1 MLESTTDVTHADG
14 YIRYSRSVAVSRL
27 ALVGCFVVLLAVY
40 APGRMAWLGLLEFGL
55 YLALLIVT
63 ELATRQTDRV
73 AASRRLRWQSDLL
86 MVLLVANASWMA
98 IQIRLYDDPI
108 MRVEAALLAICVL
121 LFVAL
126 RVHMSRVSY
135 FVGIIP
141 PAVTLIWIA
150 VDPTQPL
157 LGNHYAFAMLLFV
170 AAVLVVTGR
179 QQSTDRALAS
189 ALQGLTRK
197 NLALSQATEDAKAAS
212 RAKTRLLAVASHE
225 IRTPLNAVLGFGQAL
240 RREPLTPAQADLALG
255 VVEGGEQL
263 TRLLDGIL
271 DLAHA
276 DAGQAQLN
284 LAPIDL
290 RRMIGTTVGIWRGH
304 ALAMGVELVLD
315 DADPNLAFRVV
326 ADGPKLEQTLVTLVS
341 SALKATPAGGQV
353 RVRLAGVA
361 QGDTLGVIVEVQDTG
376 SPMPPE
382 DRPLAFGSFDR
393 TERGRLLGDSGL
405 GLAACA
411 ANLALMRGEVG
422 VADLTEAP
430 GGQGAVFW
438 FAFHAPIH
446 APPAPAPDGPSFV
459 GSTIRV
465 LAAEDNAANRR
476 VLAALLNAAPV
487 DLVFAEDGAQTL
499 AAWRSGAFDLVLM
512 DANMPVM
519 SGVEALRDIRA
530 SEADGV
536 RIPVWMLTAN
546 VSDEDVARYREAG
559 ADGVLRKPLDA
570 AALFAVLTDV
580 AAGVEDREAVEAG

>member
-1 MLESTTDVTHADG
+1 MLESTTDVTHPDG
-14 YIRYSRSVAVSRL
+14 YIRYARSVALSRL
-27 ALVGCFVVLLAVY
+27 ALVACFVVLLAAY
-40 APGRMAWLGLLEFGL
+40 APSRLAWLGLLEFGL

-73 AASRRLRWQSDLL
+73 AASRRLRWQYDGL

-98 IQIRLYDDPI
+98 IQIRLLGDPI

-135 FVGIIP
+135 FIGILP

-150 VDPTQPL
+150 VDRTQPL

-170 AAVLVVTGR
+170 AAVLLVTGR
-179 QQSTDRALAS
+179 QQATDRALAS

-240 RREPLTPAQADLALG
+240 RREPLTPAQADLARG

-284 LAPIDL
+284 LAPFDL

-304 ALAMGVELVLD
+304 ALAMGVELAFD
-315 DADPNLAFRVV
+315 DADPNLAFGIV
-326 ADGPKLEQTLVTLVS
+326 ADGPRLEQTLVTLLS
-341 SALKATPAGGQV
+341 SALKATPSGGQV

-376 SPMPPE
+376 PPVPPE
-382 DRPLAFGSFDR
+382 DRPLAFASFDQ
-393 TERGRLLGDSGL
+393 TARGRLLGDSGL

-411 ANLALMRGEVG
+411 ANLALMKGEVG
-422 VADLTEAP
+422 VADLTDAP

-446 APPAPAPDGPSFV
+446 APPASAAEGAMPV
-459 GSTIRV
+459 GGTVRV

-487 DLVFAEDGAQTL
+487 DLVFAEDGAQAL
-499 AAWRSGAFDLVLM
+499 RAWRSSAFDLILM

-530 SEADGV
+530 AEAGDARV
-536 RIPVWMLTAN
+536 PVWMLTAN

-570 AALFAVLTDV
+570 AALFAVLAEA
-580 AAGVEDREAVEAG
+580 AAG